1 MPAIIMENR
10 DNAYFL
16 IPALLVDRYI
26 ISATHTQLKVI
37 LWLLK
42 NSEKTTDELELSR
55 YLDISVKELN
65 DAILF
70 WEKEG
75 VLVKHGQRLSLNVG
89 RITLTDTAPSY
100 SGEVIADRI
109 KNDKKLSFMLEKAE
123 QIFSKLLSSNDV
135 ATLYSL
141 YEWRGLSADVILMV
155 VEYCVSSGKIGMR
168 YIEKTAISWQEEGID
183 TLEKAENKIKTLQYK
198 KTLEAKIVSIIGAG
212 GRALTESEKKNIST
226 WTIDYNFET
235 DMIKRAYEL
244 TIEKTGKYS
253 IGYMNTILRS
263 WNEKGYKT
271 LKEAENE
278 PSSTFKKKNKEA
290 SYDLNDSFQ
299 KSWDI
304 VHNDKN

>member
-26 ISATHTQLKVI
+26 NIASHIQLKVI

-42 NSEKTTDELELSR
+42 NSEKTTDDTELSR

-75 VLVKHGQRLSLNVG
+75 VLVKHGERLSLNVG
-89 RITLTDTAPSY
+89 RITLTDTAPNY
-100 SGEVIADRI
+100 SGEVIAQRI
-109 KNDKKLSFMLEKAE
+109 KDDKKLSFLLEKSE
-123 QIFSKLLSSNDV
+123 QIFSKLLSSNDI
-135 ATLYSL
+135 ATLFSL
-141 YEWRGLSADVILMV
+141 YEWRGIAPDVILMV
-155 VEYCVSSGKIGMR
+155 IEYCVSNGKKGMR
-168 YIEKTAISWQEEGID
+168 YIEKTAISWFEEGID
-183 TLEKAENKIKTLQYK
+183 SLEKAENKIKDLQYK

-212 GRALTESEKKNIST
+212 GRALTESEKKNIFT
-226 WTIDYNFET
+226 WTTDYNF
-235 DMIKRAYEL
+235 DLDIIKRAYEL
-244 TIEKTGKYS
+244 TIEKSGKYGVS
-253 IGYMNTILRS
+253 YMNTILRA

-278 PSSTFKKKNKEA
+278 PSHYSKKKNKEA
-290 SYDLNDSFQ
+290 SYNLDESFK

-304 VHNDKN
+304 VHNDRS